1 MVVAEASRATRIA
14 RKAGIAQ
21 AGRTLA
27 DRHRHALSA
36 ADGRP
41 RGNRGIVIDWCRAA
55 RSRRAPHLLVSDE

>member
-27 DRHRHALSA
+27 DRHALSA

-55 RSRRAPHLLVSDE
+55 RSRRAPHVLVSDE